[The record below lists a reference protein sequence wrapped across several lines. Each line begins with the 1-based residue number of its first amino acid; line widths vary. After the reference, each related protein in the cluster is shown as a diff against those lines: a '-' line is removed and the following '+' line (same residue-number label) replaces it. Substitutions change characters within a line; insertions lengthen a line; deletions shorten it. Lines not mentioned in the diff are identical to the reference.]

1 MRLGALSVAVLAAPL
16 MALAL
21 AASPASAQSDVRPL
35 LDRLDRVEREMMTLQ
50 RQVYRGSSGASSTSS
65 GAAQSAAPVV
75 GDSSDAVIALQ
86 ERLDRMEAEM
96 RRMTGRMEELGHAQ
110 SQNSQRLERMAKDY
124 DLRFSEIE
132 RKQSQEPAQAGAGPV
147 PQHNPPPELMAQPQ
161 AKPGEETI
169 VLKPPAGATT
179 SASPAGETGKSG
191 TLQPP
196 SAAKP
201 PPPAGT
207 AVPPAQTAA
216 PSAPA
221 TPAKPQDA
229 YDKALGLLR
238 GGDYDGAEKA
248 FSGFIQANPKDALAG
263 NAQYW
268 LGETYYVRGDHQKA
282 AVAFAEGYQKYP
294 NSSKAADNLLKLG
307 LSLDAL
313 GQKKEACTSYARLL
327 KEYKTVATADAAKR
341 KATSET
347 QRLGCK

>member
-1 MRLGALSVAVLAAPL
+1 MIAVPMMALVLAATH
-16 MALAL
+16 
-21 AASPASAQSDVRPL
+21 AAAQSDVRPL

-50 RQVYRGSSGASSTSS
+50 RQVYRGQPSSASSSPSS
-65 GAAQSAAPVV
+65 APPAAVG
-75 GDSSDAVIALQ
+75 GDSSDAIISLQ
-86 ERLDRMEAEM
+86 ERLDRMEAEL

-110 SQNSQRLERMAKDY
+110 MQNTQRLERMAKDY
-124 DLRFSEIE
+124 DLRFTEME
-132 RKQSQEPAQAGAGPV
+132 QKLTQTPPAAGPV

-161 AKPGEETI
+161 APAKPGEEAI
-169 VLKPPAGATT
+169 VLKPPAGAVPPAE
-179 SASPAGETGKSG
+179 ASKSG

-201 PPPAGT
+201 PPPSGP
-207 AVPPAQTAA
+207 AVPPAQAA
-216 PSAPA
+216 S
-221 TPAKPQDA
+221 PQDA
-229 YDKALGLLR
+229 YDKALGMLR
-238 GGDYDGAEKA
+238 GGDYEGAEKA
-248 FSGFIQANPKDALAG
+248 FAAFIQANPKDALAG

-294 NSSKAADNLLKLG
+294 NSSKAPDNLLKLG

-327 KEYKTVATADAAKR
+327 KDYKTVATADAAKR